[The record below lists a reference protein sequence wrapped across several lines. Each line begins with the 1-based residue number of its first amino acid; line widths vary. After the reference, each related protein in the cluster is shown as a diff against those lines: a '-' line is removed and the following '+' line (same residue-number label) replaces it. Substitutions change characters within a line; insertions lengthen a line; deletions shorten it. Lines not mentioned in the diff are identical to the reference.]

1 VEPPEP
7 SDPESQQRPA
17 THRASFVRL
26 ALVFYG
32 AMFGVALLCAA
43 LSGDALLYASD
54 LAELR
59 GTQPV
64 RDLAVGGLAAAIAI
78 LISNQW
84 TAHTHSGERV
94 ARVLGALLGRLR
106 WRDCLVLAIASGV
119 GEEAFFR
126 GVIQP
131 YVGIVMASLIFGL
144 AHLAPRRDL
153 LPWTLFSVL
162 AGFLLGG
169 LFEATGNLIAPV
181 VAHAGIN
188 LVNLWAITKKY
199 GAGAGDVS

>member
-1 VEPPEP
+1 MDHPEPPN
-7 SDPESQQRPA
+7 PESQHRTA
-17 THRASFVRL
+17 NDRASFVRM

-43 LSGDALLYASD
+43 LSGDALLYASGV
-54 LAELR
+54 AELR
-59 GTQPV
+59 GIQPA
-64 RDLAVGGLAAAIAI
+64 RDLAAGGLGAAIAI

-84 TAHTHSGERV
+84 TSRTHSGERV

-106 WRDCLVLAIASGV
+106 WRDCLLLAVASGV

-199 GAGAGDVS
+199 GSGDAEVS

>member
-1 VEPPEP
+1 
-7 SDPESQQRPA
+7 
-17 THRASFVRL
+17 
-26 ALVFYG
+26 
-32 AMFGVALLCAA
+32 
-43 LSGDALLYASD
+43 
-54 LAELR
+54 
-59 GTQPV
+59 
-64 RDLAVGGLAAAIAI
+64 
-78 LISNQW
+78 
-84 TAHTHSGERV
+84 
-94 ARVLGALLGRLR
+94 
-106 WRDCLVLAIASGV
+106 VLAIASGV

-188 LVNLWAITKKY
+188 LVNLWAMTKKY
-199 GAGAGDVS
+199 GAGAGGVS